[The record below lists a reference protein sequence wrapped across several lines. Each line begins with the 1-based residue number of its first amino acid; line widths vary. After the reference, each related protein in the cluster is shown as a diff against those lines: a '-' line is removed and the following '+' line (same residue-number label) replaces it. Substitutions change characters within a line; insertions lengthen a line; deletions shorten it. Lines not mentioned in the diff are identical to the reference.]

1 MSAITVKFDSAKLN
15 RTINNIVK
23 YSDGFLS
30 ETKQSKNKIA
40 LKMGNTSVN
49 AFYQYLDGVARMH
62 PDMLHHI
69 YEWGQVGNPFA
80 RLVELN
86 IKSGQGGT
94 VISANFTQ
102 SNTSPKSGGEPF
114 YNKAEVM
121 EDGQS
126 VTIQEKDAEVLFF
139 EIDGKEF
146 FRKGPITI
154 ENPGGEA
161 VRGSFVKTFNEFYT
175 SYFSQVYLRSIK
187 FYEHF
192 QNPKPYARNF
202 AAAVRSGSAK
212 NAGKAAAM
220 QWINSVP
227 GDDEIGL

>member
-1 MSAITVKFDSAKLN
+1 MSGIAVKFNTTKLN
-15 RTINNIVK
+15 RTINNVIK
-23 YSDGFLS
+23 YSDGFLT

-40 LKMGNTSVN
+40 MRMANTSVN

-62 PDMLHHI
+62 PGMLHHI

-86 IKSGQGGT
+86 VKVGQGGIT
-94 VISANFTQ
+94 VGADFIEST
-102 SNTSPKSGGEPF
+102 TSPKSGSDPF
-114 YNKAEVM
+114 YNKAQIM
-121 EDGQS
+121 EDGEPIT
-126 VTIQEKDAEVLFF
+126 VQEKDAEVLFF
-139 EIDGKEF
+139 EIDGQEF
-146 FRKGPITI
+146 FRKGPIVI

-161 VRGSFVKTFNEFYT
+161 VRGSFVRTFNEFYG

-202 AAAVRSGSAK
+202 NSAIRTSNAK
-212 NAGKAAAM
+212 GAGKAAAM
-220 QWINSVP
+220 QWINSAP

>member
-1 MSAITVKFDSAKLN
+1 MSSINVKFNTTKLN
-15 RTINNIVK
+15 RTINNIVR

-40 LKMGNTSVN
+40 LKMANTSVN

-62 PDMLHHI
+62 PAMLHHI
-69 YEWGQVGNPFA
+69 YEWGEVGNPFA

-86 IKSGQGGT
+86 IKAGQGG
-94 VISANFTQ
+94 VVVGADFMQSIS
-102 SNTSPKSGGEPF
+102 SPKSGSEPF
-114 YNKAEVM
+114 YNKAQVM
-121 EDGQS
+121 EDGEPIT
-126 VTIQEKDAEVLFF
+126 VQEKDAEVLFF

-146 FRKGPITI
+146 FRKGPIVI

-161 VRGSFVKTFNEFYT
+161 VRGSFVRTFNEFYG

-192 QNPKPYARNF
+192 QSPKSYARNF
-202 AAAVRSGSAK
+202 RSAIKSNNAK

-220 QWINSVP
+220 QWINSIP
-227 GDDEIGL
+227 GDDQIGL

>member
-1 MSAITVKFDSAKLN
+1 MNSISVKFDSAKLTK
-15 RTINNIVK
+15 TINNVIK
-23 YSDGFLS
+23 YSDGFLT

-40 LKMGNTSVN
+40 MRMANTSVN

-62 PDMLHHI
+62 PGMLHHI

-86 IKSGQGGT
+86 VKAGQGGIT
-94 VISANFTQ
+94 VGANFLE
-102 SNTSPKSGGEPF
+102 SVTSPKSGSDPF

-121 EDGQS
+121 EDGEPI
-126 VTIQEKDAEVLFF
+126 TIQEKDAEVLFF
-139 EIDGKEF
+139 EIDGQEF
-146 FRKGPITI
+146 FRKGPII
-154 ENPGGEA
+154 IDNPGGAE
-161 VRGSFVKTFNEFYT
+161 VRGSFVRTFNEFYN

-192 QNPKPYARNF
+192 QNPKPYAKNF
-202 AAAVRSGSAK
+202 SSAIK
-212 NAGKAAAM
+212 TSNAKGAGKAAAM
-220 QWINSVP
+220 QWINNTP